1 MALVWEARKIITL
14 SHSSPKNDK
23 MHVPAVSESSPNED
37 MRAIFVGPVVAQ
49 QQGSTTHRAIYSQ
62 AKITNQIFFYY
73 FVSQLR
79 AVDSAEP
86 TQYRTRTGHS
96 RNQEH
101 TASRGLGHGNH
112 IPYMYPI

>member
-37 MRAIFVGPVVAQ
+37 M
-49 QQGSTTHRAIYSQ
+49 RAIYSQ